1 MTLVNARAAFETAIK
16 NAVTTA
22 DNTVTVVFDN
32 MPFTTP
38 GKNKKYV
45 MVSLDFDQS
54 TTQPQGVAIDYYAGS
69 IRCAIMT
76 PSNKGSAVAAAIAES
91 VIDGMTSVNASAY
104 SDTFSVTPRVS
115 QVSGPTS
122 VVSNNQ
128 SHFMSVVNCNFSAN
142 A

>member
-45 MVSLDFDQS
+45 MVSLDFDQA
-54 TTQPQGVAIDYYAGS
+54 TTQPQGAAVDYYAGT
-69 IRCAIMT
+69 IRCAVMT
-76 PSNKGSAVAAAIAES
+76 PSNKGTAAAAEIS
-91 VIDGMTSVNASAY
+91 ELVITGLTSVNASIY
-104 SDTFSVTPRVS
+104 TDTFSVTPRVTEI
-115 QVSGPTS
+115 SGPSS
-122 VVSNNQ
+122 VVTQDQ
-128 SHFMSVVNCNFSAN
+128 SHFMSVINCDFTAN

>member
-1 MTLVNARAAFETAIK
+1 MTLVIARAAFETAIK

-38 GKNKKYV
+38 GKTKKYV
-45 MVSLDFDQS
+45 MVNLDFTQS
-54 TTQPQGVAIDYYAGS
+54 TNQSQGAAVDYYAGT

-76 PSNKGSAVAAAIAES
+76 PSNKGSAVGAAIAES
-91 VIDGMTSVNASAY
+91 VIDGLISVNASDY
-104 SDTFSVTPRVS
+104 SDTFSVSPRVS
-115 QVSGPTS
+115 EISGPSS
-122 VVSNNQ
+122 VVTEDQ
-128 SHFMSVVNCNFSAN
+128 SHFMSVVNCDFTAN

>member
-22 DNTVTVVFDN
+22 DNTVTLVFDN

-54 TTQPQGVAIDYYAGS
+54 TTQPQGAAIDYYAGS

-76 PSNKGSAVAAAIAES
+76 PSNKGSAVASAIAES
-91 VIDGMTSVNASAY
+91 VIDGMTSVNASDY
-104 SDTFSVTPRVS
+104 SDTFSVTPRVGP
-115 QVSGPTS
+115 VSGPTS
-122 VVSNNQ
+122 VTNDTQ
-128 SHFMSVVNCNFSAN
+128 SHFISVVNCNFTAN
-142 A
+142 G

>member
-38 GKNKKYV
+38 GKSKKYV
-45 MVSLDFDQS
+45 MVNLDFTQS
-54 TTQPQGVAIDYYAGS
+54 TNQPQGAAIDYYAGT

-91 VIDGMTSVNASAY
+91 VIDGMTSVNASNY

-115 QVSGPTS
+115 QISGPTS
-122 VVSNNQ
+122 VVTDNQ
-128 SHFMSVVNCNFSAN
+128 SHFMSVVNCNFTAN

>member
-32 MPFTTP
+32 MPFSAP
-38 GKNKKYV
+38 GKNIKYV

-54 TTQPQGVAIDYYAGS
+54 TTQPQGAATDYYAGT

-76 PSNKGSAVAAAIAES
+76 PSNKGSAVASAIAES
-91 VIDGMTSVNASAY
+91 VIDGMTSVNSSTY
-104 SDTFSVTPRVS
+104 SDTFSVTPRVGPI
-115 QVSGPTS
+115 SGPTS
-122 VVSNNQ
+122 VTNDNQ
-128 SHFMSVVNCNFSAN
+128 SHFISVVNCNFTAN
-142 A
+142 G

>member
-38 GKNKKYV
+38 GKDKKYV
-45 MVSLDFDQS
+45 MVSLDFGQS
-54 TTQPQGVAIDYYAGS
+54 TTQVQGAALSYYAGS
-69 IRCAIMT
+69 IRCGIMT
-76 PSNKGSAVAAAIAES
+76 PPNRGSAVASAIAES
-91 VIDGMTSVNASAY
+91 VITGLTSVNASDY
-104 SDTFSVTPRVS
+104 TDSFSVTPRVLDIE
-115 QVSGPTS
+115 GPTS
-122 VVSNNQ
+122 VNVEGD
-128 SHFMSVVNCNFSAN
+128 SHYLSVVSCNFTAN

>member
-16 NAVTTA
+16 TAVTAA

-45 MVSLDFDQS
+45 MVNINFNQS
-54 TTQPQGVAIDYYAGS
+54 TTQPQGAAQTYYSGV
-69 IRCAIMT
+69 IRCGIMT
-76 PSNKGSAVAAAIAES
+76 PPNKGSAVASEIAEL
-91 VIDGMTSVNASAY
+91 VITGLTSVNASNY
-104 SDTFSVTPRVS
+104 TDTFSVTPRVG
-115 QVSGPTS
+115 QIEGPTAITTDRDT
-122 VVSNNQ
+122 
-128 SHFMSVVNCNFSAN
+128 HFLSVVNCDFSAN

>member
-22 DNTVTVVFDN
+22 DNTVTLVFDN

-38 GKNKKYV
+38 GKTKKYV
-45 MVSLDFDQS
+45 MVNLDFTQS
-54 TTQPQGVAIDYYAGS
+54 TIQNQGAASDYYAGT

-91 VIDGMTSVNASAY
+91 VIDGLTSVNAATY
-104 SDTFSVTPRVS
+104 SDTFSVTPRVLDIE
-115 QVSGPTS
+115 GPTS
-122 VVSNNQ
+122 VNVEGD
-128 SHFMSVVNCNFSAN
+128 SHYLSVVSCNFTAN

>member
-22 DNTVTVVFDN
+22 DNTVTVVYDN

-45 MVSLDFDQS
+45 MVSLDFDQA
-54 TTQPQGVAIDYYAGS
+54 TTQPQGAAVDYYAGT
-69 IRCAIMT
+69 IRCAVMT
-76 PSNKGSAVAAAIAES
+76 PSNKGSAVASAIAES

-104 SDTFSVTPRVS
+104 SDTFSATPRVGP
-115 QVSGPTS
+115 VSGPTS
-122 VVSNNQ
+122 VTNDNQ
-128 SHFMSVVNCNFSAN
+128 SHFISVVNCNFTAN
-142 A
+142 G

>member
-1 MTLVNARAAFETAIK
+1 MTLVNARAAFATAIK
-16 NAVTTA
+16 PAVIAA

-38 GKNKKYV
+38 GKDKKYV
-45 MVSLDFDQS
+45 MVNLDFEQS
-54 TTQPQGVAIDYYAGS
+54 TTQPQGAAIDYYAGS

-91 VIDGMTSVNASAY
+91 VIDGMTSVNATNY
-104 SDTFSVTPRVS
+104 IDTFSVSPRVS
-115 QVSGPTS
+115 EVAGPS
-122 VVSNNQ
+122 AVVSEDQ
-128 SHFMSVVNCNFSAN
+128 SHFMSVVNCSFTAN

>member
-16 NAVTTA
+16 SAVTTA

-45 MVSLDFDQS
+45 MVNLDFTQS
-54 TTQPQGVAIDYYAGS
+54 TTQPQGEAKTYYAGT
-69 IRCAIMT
+69 IRCAVMT

>member
-45 MVSLDFDQS
+45 MVSLDFGQA
-54 TTQPQGVAIDYYAGS
+54 TTQVQGAALSYYAGS
-69 IRCAIMT
+69 IRCGIMT
-76 PSNKGSAVAAAIAES
+76 PPNKGSAVASAVAES
-91 VIDGMTSVNASAY
+91 VIDGLTSVNAPGY

-115 QVSGPTS
+115 EIEGPTS
-122 VVSNNQ
+122 VTVEGD
-128 SHFMSVVNCNFSAN
+128 SHYLSVVSCEFTAN